1 MSNISNVSVML
12 LSHRL
17 FFSPSGWVAV
27 CTSFSGLSRSV
38 HRGSIHSGHPGGP
51 DVTRFHSSF
60 PASEKSRRTQQGR
73 HYLSVA
79 SSLHP
84 SIHASI
90 PPSPWWTCIIGH
102 IINFTV
108 AVWVQVLSELSED
121 LCQFPKLKGYKPR
134 HTLTPRLCSALYYR
148 AADTFLMV
156 TLDGHNPRTAKWE
169 EECPGEE

>member
-84 SIHASI
+84 SIHPCIHPSI
-90 PPSPWWTCIIGH
+90 PLVDMYNWTHNQFYSSCLSASPLW
-102 IINFTV
+102 V
-108 AVWVQVLSELSED
+108 VWRPVSV
-121 LCQFPKLKGYKPR
+121 PKAERLQ
-134 HTLTPRLCSALYYR
+134 TPTHAHSQALLR
-148 AADTFLMV
+148 SL
-156 TLDGHNPRTAKWE
+156 L
-169 EECPGEE
+169 